1 MRLRITLASTI
12 ALAASAIG
20 RHVDSPVVTKVFGVD
35 SSKVPP
41 RFSPLDFDALQFS
54 PTLDARG
61 PDDFNKG
68 AYATKALWDKYLEKG
83 NRLMCLM
90 EATDRGAGWLSQ
102 DTRQPPSAASRWTGD
117 LRAELKLWGWREG
130 DMDKG
135 WECEFTKLGLKEAFE
150 GLNLDPR
157 SMYEESGQPQ
167 EGANDCYY
175 LQHYDERSQDSED
188 EDGEMKDVKDQKYY
202 VGGREYTA
210 TGAYYKFAVNHGGG
224 MMAQNIESPRHAVTM
239 PGAWGRQ
246 ANPGELP
253 ELQSASDVFWGYWV
267 RDNPD
272 VKNFR
277 VYGAQQV
284 INTDT
289 TLLVA
294 RALKNVGKVQLS
306 VWPGDVFSLGTD
318 EFRALVGSP
327 IGATAAYILATH
339 KAELGIKRITNVV
352 VVTDTIK
359 PYKSKRPNDTL
370 HMFFIMEDVP
380 PDVVTKPGEEDAVAK
395 RQTERIYSNI
405 ISVRN
410 NGTDLVRVH
419 TMMA

>member
-1 MRLRITLASTI
+1 MLRITLASTI
-12 ALAASAIG
+12 ALAALAIG
-20 RHVDSPVVTKVFGVD
+20 RHVDRSVVTKVLGVD
-35 SSKVPP
+35 SSQASP
-41 RFSPLDFDALQFS
+41 RFSPPDFDALEFS
-54 PTLDARG
+54 PALDARA

-68 AYATKALWDKYLEKG
+68 VYATKALWNKYLDKG
-83 NRLMCLM
+83 NRLMCFM

-102 DTRQPPSAASRWTGD
+102 DNRQPPSAASRWTGD
-117 LRAELKLWGWREG
+117 LRTELGTWGWREG
-130 DMDKG
+130 EVDKS
-135 WECEFTKLGLKEAFE
+135 WECEFTTLGLKETFQ

-175 LQHYDERSQDSED
+175 LQHYDERSKDSED
-188 EDGEMKDVKDQKYY
+188 EDGEAEEIVNQKYH
-202 VGGREYTA
+202 VGGKEYTA

-224 MMAQNIESPRHAVTM
+224 MIAQNIESPSHAVIM
-239 PGAWGRQ
+239 PGSWGRP

-253 ELQSASDVFWGYWV
+253 KLKTASDVFWGYWV

-289 TLLVA
+289 NLLIA
-294 RALKNVGKVQLS
+294 RALKNVGKAQLS

-318 EFRALVGSP
+318 EFRALIGSP
-327 IGATAAYILATH
+327 IGATAAHLLVAH
-339 KAELGIKRITNVV
+339 KAELGIKRIANVV

-359 PYKSKRPNDTL
+359 PYKSKRPNDSL
-370 HMFFIMEDVP
+370 HMFFTMEDVP
-380 PDVVTKPGEEDAVAK
+380 PDDVTKPGGDAAAVK
-395 RQTERIYSNI
+395 RETARIGSMV
-405 ISVRN
+405 ISVRD
-410 NGTDLVRVH
+410 NGKNMVRMH
-419 TMMA
+419 TMLA